1 MGREMGMEL
10 TSSRGRRLVVV
21 LTVVVSGMLW
31 ATPASAATWAPA
43 DSATIHPGVQT
54 VTAGGQCTANFIFE
68 AGDDILIGQAAHC
81 SGLGGATATNG
92 CETESLDLETPVD
105 IEGADHPGTLV
116 YSSWLTMQ
124 TVGETD
130 PNACSYNDFA
140 LVRIHPL
147 DHAKV
152 NPSLP
157 VWGGPVGVDT
167 NGSSAGESVFTY
179 GNSSLRLGLS
189 VLSPKTG
196 LSLGT
201 AGGGW
206 TTTMLTAT
214 PGIPGD
220 SGSAVL
226 SQDGQALGILVTLGL
241 APVPA
246 SNGVTSLA
254 LALAYAND
262 VGGMGASLAS
272 GTEAFAGLGGLSGI
286 LS

>member
-1 MGREMGMEL
+1 MEL

-262 VGGMGASLAS
+262 VGGMGASLAN

>member
-1 MGREMGMEL
+1 MEL

-92 CETESLDLETPVD
+92 CETESLDLETPVE

-262 VGGMGASLAS
+262 VGGMGASLAN